1 MLPPPEILSIDRY
14 VYARALAQEIQSTL
28 PSPVVY
34 DVGAGLASMQTAIN
48 SLGLTWHGFDAR
60 PASPAVRT
68 WNLDDPCPELGFAAL
83 VLLLDVLEH
92 LSNPGLGLRH
102 AAAVIQPGGCLL
114 LTTPNPRWSR
124 SRLEAV
130 RTGFLTCF
138 TPEDLETNH
147 HVFPAWPHI
156 TERLLL
162 DAGLQVER
170 YVALDGPTG
179 WPAPVRSIH
188 YPIRLVHAF
197 ANRYIERRDP
207 SACGMSYAMLARK
220 PR

>member
-1 MLPPPEILSIDRY
+1 MLPSLQILPVDRY
-14 VYARALAQEIQSTL
+14 AYVCQLAREIQPTL

-34 DVGAGLASMQTAIN
+34 DIGAGTAPLQGPIN
-48 SLGLTWHGFDAR
+48 SLGLTWRGFDLQ
-60 PASPAVRT
+60 PATPEIRA
-68 WNLDDPCPELGFAAL
+68 WNLDTPCPEPGTAGF
-83 VLLLDVLEH
+83 VLMLDVLEH
-92 LSNPGLGLRH
+92 LPNPGLGLRH
-102 AAAVIQPGGCLL
+102 AAAVIEPGGGLL

-124 SRLEAV
+124 SRLEAL

-170 YVALDGPTG
+170 YVSLDGPTG
-179 WPAPVRSIH
+179 WPDLTFSLH
-188 YPIRLVHAF
+188 YPLRLTHAL
-197 ANRYIERRDP
+197 ANRYLERRDP

>member
-1 MLPPPEILSIDRY
+1 MLPPLQILPVDRY
-14 VYARALAQEIQSTL
+14 AYARLLAREIQPTL
-28 PSPVVY
+28 PAPLVY
-34 DVGAGLASMQTAIN
+34 DIGAGTAPLQGPIE
-48 SLGLTWHGFDAR
+48 SLGLTWRGFDLQ
-60 PASPAVRT
+60 PAKPAIRA
-68 WNLDDPCPELGFAAL
+68 WNLDNPCPESGTAGL

-92 LSNPGLGLRH
+92 L
-102 AAAVIQPGGCLL
+102 
-114 LTTPNPRWSR
+114 PNPRWSR

-162 DAGLQVER
+162 DADLQVER
-170 YVALDGPTG
+170 YVSLDGPTG
-179 WPAPVRSIH
+179 WPAPALSLH
-188 YPIRLVHAF
+188 YPLRLAHAL
-197 ANRYIERRDP
+197 ANRYLERRDP